1 MLPADAPK
9 TFFECLLLSDG
20 AVPVKAAAFKEAVPH
35 HALPKEEKDD
45 GQDDYK
51 QELSNPERGWV
62 SSCGRSVV
70 HGLLSQ
76 KAPRCNLWSRLV
88 KQQGQKADHRLAKF
102 VFRSSLCGRL
112 CRFHRLLRKTNFAR
126 QSVWTAL
133 PFSSKHV
140 SSCNVTRLS
149 QIEQRMVGIRLTHQ
163 APTDCGLPSAF
174 LRSG

>member
-1 MLPADAPK
+1 MPRTLGRNHNVGWNRSQVMLVNAPGRRAQD
-9 TFFECLLLSDG
+9 FFECLLLSDG

-88 KQQGQKADHRLAKF
+88 KQQGQKADHRLARF

-112 CRFHRLLRKTNFAR
+112 CRFHRSTYPPATSLACR
-126 QSVWTAL
+126 
-133 PFSSKHV
+133 
-140 SSCNVTRLS
+140 RLNS
-149 QIEQRMVGIRLTHQ
+149 G
-163 APTDCGLPSAF
+163 F
-174 LRSG
+174 LAASFPL